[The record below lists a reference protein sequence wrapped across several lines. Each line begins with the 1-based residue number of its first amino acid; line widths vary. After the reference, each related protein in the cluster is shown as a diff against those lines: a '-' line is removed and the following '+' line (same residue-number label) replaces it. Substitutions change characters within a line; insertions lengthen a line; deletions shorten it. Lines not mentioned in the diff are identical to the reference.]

1 VTAAAPAR
9 SALLVA
15 PADAGLHAHAAL
27 RRRALERLGWT
38 VHHVN
43 SGREGGLLSRLVGGS
58 DLRARL
64 ARALDAARPDL
75 VLVAGEQALGVDTIA
90 ALRPRT
96 AARWVAWF
104 PHGLESAE
112 SLWEEAQGYDRVF
125 ASGSDVAGLLA
136 ERRRDTPEWLAPA
149 CDPSVHRPLRAGG
162 EFRANVVFA
171 GRATARREA
180 LLVQLVEFGLAVWGP
195 GWRGTSLRDYCRGER
210 MVMDDFL
217 RAYGGASV
225 AVNIHHTADGALA
238 GRDTGCNRRV
248 FELAAIGAAQVV
260 DDRADL
266 HGAFTEGEEVRV
278 FRSAHELREHVQAL
292 LHDLPGAEAMGEA
305 ARRRAIA
312 EHTYMHRLRQ
322 LVRAVGFAG

>member
-1 VTAAAPAR
+1 
-9 SALLVA
+9 
-15 PADAGLHAHAAL
+15 
-27 RRRALERLGWT
+27 WT

-43 SGREGGLLSRLVGGS
+43 SARAGGLLARLTGGA
-58 DLRARL
+58 DLRGRL
-64 ARALDAARPDL
+64 GKALDAARPDL
-75 VLVAGEQALGVDTIA
+75 VLVAGEHPLGADTIG
-90 ALRPRT
+90 ALRPRS

-112 SLWEEAQGYDRVF
+112 SLWEEAQAYDRVF
-125 ASGSDVAGLLA
+125 ASGSDVADLLA
-136 ERRRDTPEWLAPA
+136 ERRRDAPAWLAPA
-149 CDPSVHRPLRAGG
+149 CDPSVHRPLRSGG

-180 LLVQLVEFGLAVWGP
+180 LLAQLVEFGLAVWGP
-195 GWRGTSLRDYCRGER
+195 GWRGTSLHDYCRGER

-225 AVNIHHTADGALA
+225 AVNIHHAAEGALA

-266 HGAFTEGEEVRV
+266 HGAFTEGEEVSV
-278 FRSAHELREHVQAL
+278 FRSAHELRARVGAL
-292 LHDLPGAEAMGEA
+292 LQDLPAAEAMGEA
-305 ARRRAIA
+305 ARRRAMR
-312 EHTYMHRLRQ
+312 EHTYMHRLRA
-322 LVRAVGFAG
+322 LLRAVGFAAGGPEA

>member
-1 VTAAAPAR
+1 MTAPAPAR
-9 SALLVA
+9 VALLVA
-15 PADAGLHAHAAL
+15 PADAGLHAHAPL
-27 RRRALERLGWT
+27 RRRALERLGWA

-43 SGREGGLLSRLVGGS
+43 SGREGGLLSRLVGGN

-75 VLVAGEQALGVDTIA
+75 VLVAGEQALGGDTIA
-90 ALRPRT
+90 ALRPRS

-112 SLWEEAQGYDRVF
+112 SLWEEAQAYDRVF

-136 ERRRDTPEWLAPA
+136 ERRRDAPDWLAPA

-180 LLVQLVEFGLAVWGP
+180 LLAQLVEFGLAVWGP

-278 FRSAHELREHVQAL
+278 FRSAHELRAHVEAL
-292 LHDLPGAEAMGEA
+292 LQDLPGAEAMGEA

-312 EHTYMHRLRQ
+312 EHTYMHRLRR
-322 LVRAVGFAG
+322 LVRAVGFAS